1 MNLEKLK
8 DTARKYEQKE
18 DWRKAL
24 EVYLKAV
31 QEIEAGRE
39 THPDLS
45 LYNRIGDLYL
55 KTNDPAAAVR
65 AYERA
70 VDLYADQ
77 GFLNNAIALCGKILR
92 VNPGRTG
99 TYLKLAQLHARKN
112 VVYEAKKNLIE
123 YIERMNATSQL
134 DEAFAAVKEFADQ
147 FSTNQDIRLMLV
159 ELLRAA
165 HRDNEAK
172 EQLEKLALDLEAR
185 GDKSGARKT
194 RERMEALEHGEEP
207 PPPAARKNDLVFID
221 TGFHEVPPRHA
232 APAPHAPP
240 NVKAAGTGAAAAPSR
255 ATPAPLPAIDDDMA
269 TAAMLD
275 HAPPSD
281 PVSGLVIE
289 RAAEAAPPE
298 PSPLGGLEVAQ
309 FGSVEV
315 GGNVAPLDGLIIED
329 APTVSGAAA
338 APPADLQLDR
348 VGSVELTGAGA
359 PLDGLERVEP
369 VELSEEAVGDRPADD
384 GLLLADVPLD
394 GLVATPEPGQAV
406 ELDLLDAELEPAD
419 ELDLTPEPVT
429 GGADSDAA
437 APADGPDGA
446 VEIADFDP
454 VYPDG
459 YAETAPPSA
468 DAAPGEAGGD
478 GLTFIEVVTDGAP
491 PEDTPAA
498 VARNDDALGATL
510 DEPLDETLDETL
522 DSEPAAGL
530 APAPTVEELEDRILD
545 DPENPSLHRQLA
557 DALLAA
563 GELTRGIDE
572 LDLAL
577 ISFEGQQHWA
587 DALDVADRLV
597 RLDPKAVHYYQKR
610 VELAYHIGDR
620 ARLLDSYLD
629 LGDLLVRIGAVDKA
643 LAVYNR
649 VVEHDPTNLRA
660 QNAIG
665 ALSFA
670 EVEPDPAEVPVE
682 AAAES
687 AEPGGAGATQS
698 APPPAPVESRAP
710 APPAM
715 PPEIRRS
722 GMETAPP
729 PAAPPD
735 TAAAPAAHPPR
746 RPAAEGDGSFV
757 DLGSMILDAEG
768 PRDKRMK
775 VEQEQPTGDEQRDF
789 EEMLHAFKKGIEEN
803 LSAEDYEAHYDLGV
817 AFKEMGLLDEA
828 IAEFQKA
835 LRTPD
840 REGRLRTSE
849 ALGTAFFEKGQHAIA
864 EAVLRRAVD
873 GLDGGDDEKIGLIYW
888 LGRASEAQGKSVDA
902 RTSYERAL
910 AVDIRFMDVGE
921 RIRHLAAGSKA

>member
-134 DEAFAAVKEFADQ
+134 DEAFSAVKEFADQ

-165 HRDNEAK
+165 HRENEAK

-194 RERMEALEHGEEP
+194 RERMEAIEHGSEP
-207 PPPAARKNDLVFID
+207 EQEAAALGKNDLIFID
-221 TGFHEVPPRHA
+221 TGMADLVPRPRA
-232 APAPHAPP
+232 QTPRAAAPPAPAPPP
-240 NVKAAGTGAAAAPSR
+240 AS
-255 ATPAPLPAIDDDMA
+255 DDDMA

-275 HAPPSD
+275 HPPAG
-281 PVSGLVIE
+281 GLVIE
-289 RAAEAAPPE
+289 HSAEPPPAE
-298 PSPLGGLEVAQ
+298 PTAPLGGLEVAR
-309 FGSVEV
+309 FDGDVEV

-338 APPADLQLDR
+338 SPADLQLDR
-348 VGSVELTGAGA
+348 VQNVELTGQSA
-359 PLDGLERVEP
+359 PLEGLERVEA
-369 VELSEEAVGDRPADD
+369 VELSESAVGGRAEDD
-384 GLLLADVPLD
+384 DLLLADVPLD
-394 GLVATPEPGQAV
+394 GLVDAPAAGEPV
-406 ELDLLDAELEPAD
+406 ELSFLDSELDAAGE
-419 ELDLTPEPVT
+419 
-429 GGADSDAA
+429 
-437 APADGPDGA
+437 DGVD
-446 VEIADFDP
+446 IADFEP

-459 YAETAPPSA
+459 YEAAHAGEPVAEAA
-468 DAAPGEAGGD
+468 DEA
-478 GLTFIEVVTDGAP
+478 TDEASD
-491 PEDTPAA
+491 E
-498 VARNDDALGATL
+498 ALG
-510 DEPLDETLDETL
+510 ETLDEAL
-522 DSEPAAGL
+522 DAEPAAGL
-530 APAPTVEELEDRILD
+530 VAAPDVAQLEDLILD
-545 DPENPSLHRQLA
+545 DPENPTLHRQLA
-557 DALLAA
+557 DALLVAGDAA
-563 GELTRGIDE
+563 RALDE

-577 ISFEGQQHWA
+577 IAFEGQQHWT
-587 DALDVADRLV
+587 DALDIADRLV
-597 RLDPKAVHYYQKR
+597 RLEPQAVHYFQKR

-665 ALSFA
+665 ALTFA
-670 EVEPDPAEVPVE
+670 EVEPDAADVPVE
-682 AAAES
+682 SES
-687 AEPGGAGATQS
+687 AAPAAPAAGPASPETI
-698 APPPAPVESRAP
+698 AAPVAAQPEARAP

-715 PPEIRRS
+715 PPAARRS
-722 GMETAPP
+722 AEPEP
-729 PAAPPD
+729 R
-735 TAAAPAAHPPR
+735 AAPA
-746 RPAAEGDGSFV
+746 DGSFV

-768 PRDKRMK
+768 PRDTRMT
-775 VEQEQPTGDEQRDF
+775 VEHEQPTGDEQRDF

-828 IAEFQKA
+828 IAEFQKS

-849 ALGTAFFEKGQHAIA
+849 ALGTAFFEKGQYAIA

-888 LGRASEAQGKSVDA
+888 LGRASEAQGKGGDA

-910 AVDIRFMDVGE
+910 AVDIRFMDVGQ
-921 RIRHLAAGSKA
+921 RIRQLAAGPTT